1 MKFIKYNTKEEFLED
16 NLEILLKEE
25 AKNEIMIGIVREHD
39 SAKVNNWL
47 LGRIEEKDE
56 IKSIFIVDDDKNG
69 LLFYSLEENL
79 SEQVADFLVDN
90 LIELNINLKEILTSK
105 KNAKMIAEIY
115 SKKTNTTLEE
125 SEFKYIFKFD
135 KFNEE
140 HILKNGEKLEK
151 IDELK
156 DIELVKNNVREMYE
170 DTFGGKECSDVE
182 ATRVAEAFIR
192 KGLYVLKNE
201 NNEIVSQA
209 VTVRKQINGCA
220 IGGVITLK
228 AHRGYGYAKRCVYAL
243 CEKLLK
249 EGYKFIVLHV
259 NPSNNAAISVYR
271 KIGFEQIDE
280 TEKIKFLSLEK

>member
-151 IDELK
+151 IDDLK
-156 DIELVKNNVREMYE
+156 DIELVKNNV
-170 DTFGGKECSDVE
+170 
-182 ATRVAEAFIR
+182 
-192 KGLYVLKNE
+192 
-201 NNEIVSQA
+201 
-209 VTVRKQINGCA
+209 
-220 IGGVITLK
+220 
-228 AHRGYGYAKRCVYAL
+228 
-243 CEKLLK
+243 
-249 EGYKFIVLHV
+249 
-259 NPSNNAAISVYR
+259 
-271 KIGFEQIDE
+271 
-280 TEKIKFLSLEK
+280 